1 MAQGTS
7 DNAVSNMLAAYL
19 TRKTKDGVNL
29 VGAGELPYWQVLDQ
43 VCTDTRVSF
52 AINSVAKA
60 FTEDGK
66 RLLLALLGASRMV
79 QHPAGS
85 EISFMNL
92 HRFRSTKSYH
102 AGDVF
107 AGKIGAGT
115 ALHRLVTG
123 RFCLL
128 QQLGVSSGYMH
139 TTWGVLIATKEGV
152 VCMTRLRSRMC
163 MSNPG
168 TDFQHVYHYVS
179 WHIKQYGD
187 HGLPV
192 FILLEPSAQKVELK
206 TAITAKLTAPQVF
219 WNAEGR
225 WQVRRF

>member
-1 MAQGTS
+1 
-7 DNAVSNMLAAYL
+7 
-19 TRKTKDGVNL
+19 

-66 RLLLALLGASRMV
+66 RLLLALLGVSRMV

-92 HRFRSTKSYH
+92 HRFKSTKSYH
-102 AGDVF
+102 AGDTF

-123 RFCLL
+123 RPCLW
-128 QQLGVSSGYMH
+128 QEVNYFSDYTH
-139 TTWGVLIATKEGV
+139 TI
-152 VCMTRLRSRMC
+152 
-163 MSNPG
+163 
-168 TDFQHVYHYVS
+168 
-179 WHIKQYGD
+179 
-187 HGLPV
+187 
-192 FILLEPSAQKVELK
+192 
-206 TAITAKLTAPQVF
+206 
-219 WNAEGR
+219 
-225 WQVRRF
+225 